1 MHKLKKKRQRSERE
15 KRKNMTCAAEHQILS
30 AIIIIGVCIDRTW
43 VSYESYIVASD
54 KDNRNKILFRALAPR
69 PKKLIASLVYIC
81 NHVESSQRGGKGVA
95 ERNQSK
101 RVRVYTD
108 LHLANILSCLPCS
121 LLHA

>member
-1 MHKLKKKRQRSERE
+1 MRE

-101 RVRVYTD
+101 RVGC
-108 LHLANILSCLPCS
+108 ILTSILPTSCLAFRAACFTLDMAIS
-121 LLHA
+121 RSS